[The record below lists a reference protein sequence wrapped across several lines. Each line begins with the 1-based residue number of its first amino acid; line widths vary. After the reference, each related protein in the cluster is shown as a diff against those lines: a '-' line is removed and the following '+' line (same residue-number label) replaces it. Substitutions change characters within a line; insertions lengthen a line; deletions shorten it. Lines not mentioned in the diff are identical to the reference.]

1 MKFCTNCVIPETAES
16 HKFDS
21 NNVCSVCT
29 QISKKNENIDW
40 KSRSDSLNRLLNDFR
55 GKHDYDCIV
64 PFSGGKD
71 SVFALW
77 YLVKEKNL
85 KPLVVRFDHTFLRDT
100 VQENTNKVIKKL
112 GVDFINFTPKFNVVK
127 KLMFESLFRRGDF
140 CWHCHVGIAAYPIKI
155 AIEKKIPLIFYGEP
169 SAEYSSFYS
178 YDDFEE
184 LNVEKFNRTIN
195 LGINAED
202 ILGMINQRFPND
214 KISEN
219 DMEPFIFPS
228 QKELRK
234 NNIKACYLGNYIPW
248 DVRKQVDI
256 IKKELNWK
264 GDQVE
269 GIPNSYDYEKIECYL
284 QGTRDYIR
292 YLKRGFGRTS
302 HLVSID
308 IRNKRLT
315 REEGLSLV
323 KEYDGK
329 KPKSLEYM
337 LKILNISEDEFYD
350 IVLKHV
356 VKPHEPEEIRTLKLK
371 KSNKTPNDFQKLFD
385 GSFFK

>member
-16 HKFDS
+16 HSFD
-21 NNVCSVCT
+21 NDNVCSVCT

-40 KSRSDSLNRLLNDFR
+40 KSRSESLDRLLNDFR
-55 GKHDYDCIV
+55 GKYNYDCIV

-77 YLVKEKNL
+77 YLVKEKKL
-85 KPLVVRFDHTFLRDT
+85 KPLVVRFDHTFLRNT
-100 VQENTNKVIKKL
+100 VQENTYKVIKKL
-112 GVDFINFTPKFNVVK
+112 GVDFINFTPNFNVVK

-140 CWHCHVGIAAYPIKI
+140 CWHCHVGIAAYPIKV

-356 VKPHEPEEIRTLKLK
+356 VKPHEPEEIQTLKLK
-371 KSNKTPNDFQKLFD
+371 KSNKIPNDFQKLFD
-385 GSFFK
+385 GSFF